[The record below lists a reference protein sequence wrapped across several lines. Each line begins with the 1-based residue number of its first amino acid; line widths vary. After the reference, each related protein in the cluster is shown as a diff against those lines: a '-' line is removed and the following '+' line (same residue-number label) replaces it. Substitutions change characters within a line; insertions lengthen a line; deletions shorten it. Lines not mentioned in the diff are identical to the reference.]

1 MWDTPPDAGG
11 RRWLRAR
18 SRRHRPVRARIGR
31 WRRSTT
37 TRSRWLEPWWQEPGP
52 VQVRRHTFAEAQAE
66 ASRVLGALRAR
77 GYEVQEGLG
86 LWQSSVRGE
95 VPAGQSRAAGREELA
110 RVAIDDIGILDCDG
124 RCQAEIDLGAGP
136 GAADG
141 GGPSPR
147 P

>member
-1 MWDTPPDAGG
+1 MAPVHHYEISLAGALVAGAGDPG
-11 RRWLRAR
+11 RRR
-18 SRRHRPVRARIGR
+18 G
-31 WRRSTT
+31 
-37 TRSRWLEPWWQEPGP
+37 PGP